1 MSPSGPFLRR
11 LALYRPYG
19 DRKIEAACREFVLAA
34 VHENE
39 GGITSCK
46 ECQEVIHKL
55 WGLELELHEVARM
68 IRRLVR
74 QGKLVEQSGQRLLSD
89 ECGKALTN
97 RVRLSREVETAAFEE
112 WEHSVS
118 RMAPALGTQQL
129 AELQGDLGVWLQQ
142 IIIDYGVESSI
153 LLNVEHERHA
163 RYIEEVKA
171 LSVNL
176 LPARDARVMMIR
188 ADALVMFFEET
199 TSMQSQYFENL
210 LATAYLMS
218 VFTLDPAVLSRV
230 WRLTNGQRL
239 YLDTNLV
246 YKLLKL
252 NGPEEYLA
260 IRRVLD
266 LSFRLG
272 YQVCVTPWTLMEM
285 QESVRRARLRL
296 ARKGPSPQNLA
307 SLTADSTTDELFIK
321 AFRRMQR
328 ETGLTLDHFFDL
340 HEELEQ
346 LLKDADIDVVTEGC
360 RAIDDDEDLDRLE
373 DLIAAL
379 ERGREGDEK
388 PRPVQEHDVKLRL
401 LVESLRGPNPRRF
414 SDVGYIV
421 LTNDQALTRFAEA
434 DLDHTTELPFAVSL
448 HRWSRI
454 VRSLVPRTADYENT
468 LAHIQGTPALRPP
481 SLRVNQADVIEAIA
495 KIDAQGKYPET
506 IAMRLMVD
514 MALGSDAETAIRDAD
529 SAASDSRVKDAE
541 FARRIAE
548 LQTRV
553 RELQRQEVARQR
565 EHSAQLEAH
574 IDKEKTAR
582 AEARAARRK
591 LIELQRQL
599 DAARKREQA
608 GPAASEAHDAP
619 PPADSAIVELAN
631 LKQRVA
637 RNETNVRWLVGI
649 MIAIAGGAAIGV
661 PCATG
666 LITGGWLLVGDICA
680 GGGMLLG
687 AFAWVYGQKKAAIL
701 ATSVAF
707 LLTTAVTLRSILNE
721 SSAPP
726 ATPSIHAHASG
737 QPGEKRRS
745 QDQRQVAHARKAP
758 RAKTTGG

>member
-1 MSPSGPFLRR
+1 MSAPGPILRR

-19 DRKIEAACREFVLAA
+19 DRKVEAACREFVLAA

-39 GGITSCK
+39 GRITSCR
-46 ECQEVIHKL
+46 ECQEVILKL
-55 WGLELELHEVARM
+55 WGLELELHEVASV

-74 QGKLVEQSGQRLLSD
+74 QGKLVEQSGQRLLSK
-89 ECGKALTN
+89 ECSKALKN
-97 RVRLSREVETAAFEE
+97 RVRLSREVEAAAFEE

-142 IIIDYGVESSI
+142 IIVDYGVESSI
-153 LLNVEHERHA
+153 LLDGEHERHA
-163 RYIEEVKA
+163 RYVEEVKA

-218 VFTLDPAVLSRV
+218 VFTVDPAVLPGV

-246 YKLLKL
+246 YKLLQL

-272 YQVCVTPWTLMEM
+272 YQVCITPWTLTEM

-296 ARKGPSPQNLA
+296 ARRGPSPQNLA
-307 SLTADSTTDELFIK
+307 PLAAESATDELFIK
-321 AFRRMQR
+321 ASRRMQR
-328 ETGLTLDHFFDL
+328 ETGLSLDHFFDL
-340 HEELEQ
+340 HEKLEQ
-346 LLKDADIDVVTEGC
+346 LLEAAGIDVVSEGC
-360 RAIDDDEDLDRLE
+360 RTIDDGDVDHLE

-379 ERGREGDEK
+379 ERGRDGDEK
-388 PRPVQEHDVKLRL
+388 PRPVQEHDVKLKL
-401 LVESLRGPNPRRF
+401 LVESLRGPEPRRF

-421 LTNDQALTRFAEA
+421 LTNDHALTRFAEA
-434 DLDHTTELPFAVSL
+434 SLDHTTGLPFAVSL

-454 VRSLVPRTADYENT
+454 VRSLVPRTADYEKT
-468 LAHIQGTPALRPP
+468 LAHVQGTPALRPP
-481 SLRVNQADVIEAIA
+481 SLRVNQADVIDAIA
-495 KIDAQGKYPET
+495 RIDAQGKYPET
-506 IAMRLMVD
+506 IAVRLMVD
-514 MALGSDAETAIRDAD
+514 MALGGNAETATRDAD
-529 SAASDSRVKDAE
+529 SAASDSSVKDAE

-548 LQTRV
+548 LQARV

-565 EHSAQLEAH
+565 EHAAQLEAH
-574 IDKEKTAR
+574 IDSEKAAR
-582 AEARAARRK
+582 AEARTARRE

-599 DAARKREQA
+599 DAARRPEQA
-608 GPAASEAHDAP
+608 NPDAGEAHHAP
-619 PPADSAIVELAN
+619 PPASSATAELTD
-631 LKQRVA
+631 LRQRLA
-637 RNETNVRWLVGI
+637 RNEMNVRWLVGVL
-649 MIAIAGGAAIGV
+649 IAIAGGAAIGV

-687 AFAWVYGQKKAAIL
+687 AFAWVYGKKKAAIL

-707 LLTTAVTLRSILNE
+707 LLTTAVTLRSMLDE
-721 SSAPP
+721 SSTPP
-726 ATPSIHAHASG
+726 ATPS
-737 QPGEKRRS
+737 
-745 QDQRQVAHARKAP
+745 VHARAP
-758 RAKTTGG
+758 RRPVQRRHSPGRRQIVHPRKTPPTNNAGG

>member
-1 MSPSGPFLRR
+1 MSATGPILRR

-39 GGITSCK
+39 GSVTSCK
-46 ECQEVIHKL
+46 ECQEVIHRL
-55 WGLELELHEVARM
+55 WGIELELHEVARV

-74 QGKLVEQSGQRLLSD
+74 QGKLVERSGRRFLSE
-89 ECGKALTN
+89 ECGKALKN
-97 RVRLSREVETAAFEE
+97 RVRLSREVEAAAFEE

-163 RYIEEVKA
+163 RYVEEVKA

-218 VFTLDPAVLSRV
+218 VFTLDPAVLSGV

-239 YLDTNLV
+239 YLDTNLI

-260 IRRVLD
+260 IQRVLD

-272 YQVCVTPWTLMEM
+272 YQVCIALWTLKEM

-307 SLTADSTTDELFIK
+307 SLAAESATDEMFIK

-328 ETGLTLDHFFDL
+328 ETGLSLDHFFDL
-340 HEELEQ
+340 HEKLEQ
-346 LLKDADIDVVTEGC
+346 LLEEAGIDVVSEGC
-360 RAIDDDEDLDRLE
+360 QAVDEEDVDRLE

-379 ERGREGDEK
+379 ERGRDGDEK

-401 LVESLRGPNPRRF
+401 LVESLRGPEPRRF

-421 LTNDQALTRFAEA
+421 LTNDHALTCFAEA
-434 DLDHTTELPFAVSL
+434 DLDHTTELPFAISL

-454 VRSLVPRTADYENT
+454 VRSLVPRTADYEKT
-468 LAHIQGTPALRPP
+468 LAHVQGTPALRPP
-481 SLRVNQADVIEAIA
+481 SLRVNQVDVIDAIA
-495 KIDAQGKYPET
+495 RIDAQGKYPET

-514 MALGSDAETAIRDAD
+514 MALGSDAETATRDAD
-529 SAASDSRVKDAE
+529 SAASDNRVKNTE

-548 LQTRV
+548 LQARV

-565 EHSAQLEAH
+565 EHAAQLEGH
-574 IDKEKTAR
+574 VDKERIAR
-582 AEARAARRK
+582 TEARNARQKLSELRK
-591 LIELQRQL
+591 ELE
-599 DAARKREQA
+599 AARKRERA
-608 GPAASEAHDAP
+608 GPDVGEAHDAL
-619 PPADSAIVELAN
+619 PPAGSATSELAD
-631 LKQRVA
+631 LRQRVA
-637 RNETNVRWLVGI
+637 RNETNVRWLVGVL
-649 MIAIAGGAAIGV
+649 IAVVGGAAIGV

-666 LITGGWLLVGDICA
+666 LITGGWLLVADICA
-680 GGGMLLG
+680 GGGVLLG
-687 AFAWVYGQKKAAIL
+687 AFAWVYGKKKAAIL

-707 LLTTAVTLRSILNE
+707 LLTTAVTLRSMLNE

-726 ATPSIHAHASG
+726 KTPSIHAHASG
-737 QPGEKRRS
+737 PSIEKGRSPGRR
-745 QDQRQVAHARKAP
+745 RQVVHPRKTSP
-758 RAKTTGG
+758 AKTAGG